1 MNKYLSKIDI
11 LLDTH
16 GPFKKLNRK
25 ELKFL
30 TKSWITQVLQSSI
43 ISKNKI
49 FSKFMKY
56 KNKIMKELHHNNY
69 KNCRNFLSTLLERA
83 KEKYFTNFFMQNIK
97 DVKNTWK
104 GIKTLESMKQKKK
117 KKNNDRPL
125 LITKDE
131 KYINDPVSIADTF
144 NNFLIN
150 CSLKNQTFK

>member
-49 FSKFMKY
+49 YSKFMKY

-117 KKNNDRPL
+117 
-125 LITKDE
+125 
-131 KYINDPVSIADTF
+131 
-144 NNFLIN
+144 
-150 CSLKNQTFK
+150 Q

>member
-30 TKSWITQVLQSSI
+30 TKSWITQGLQSSI

-49 FSKFMKY
+49 YSKFMKC
-56 KNKIMKELHHNNY
+56 KNKIMKEFHHNNY
-69 KNCRNFLSTLLERA
+69 KNCRNLLSTLLERA

-104 GIKTLESMKQKKK
+104 GIKTLVSMKQKEKK
-117 KKNNDRPL
+117 
-125 LITKDE
+125 
-131 KYINDPVSIADTF
+131 
-144 NNFLIN
+144 
-150 CSLKNQTFK
+150 Q

>member
-1 MNKYLSKIDI
+1 MIGKNLKAVNLSLILIKKIGSKFYAMRKMMSTFQWINTCQKLI

-30 TKSWITQVLQSSI
+30 TKSWITQGLQSSI

-49 FSKFMKY
+49 YSKFMKC
-56 KNKIMKELHHNNY
+56 KNKIMKEFHHNNY
-69 KNCRNFLSTLLERA
+69 KNCRNLLSTLLERA

-104 GIKTLESMKQKKK
+104 GIKTLVSMKQKKK
-117 KKNNDRPL
+117 QKTMTDL
-125 LITKDE
+125 
-131 KYINDPVSIADTF
+131 Y
-144 NNFLIN
+144 
-150 CSLKNQTFK
+150 